1 MAAAAAA
8 AGHGHR
14 PKEGKGAEPDQRNTA
29 CIQPQRKE
37 GRKERRKDSTSLWNI
52 FPNGMLLRL
61 KPHFRC
67 NEREGESESEAWRG
81 QSFRGENMTAK
92 RRSS

>member
-29 CIQPQRKE
+29 CIQPQRGKE
-37 GRKERRKDSTSLWNI
+37 GGWEDSFFLSTISKRVAAETETS
-52 FPNGMLLRL
+52 FSM
-61 KPHFRC
+61 
-67 NEREGESESEAWRG
+67 
-81 QSFRGENMTAK
+81 Q
-92 RRSS
+92 

>member
-1 MAAAAAA
+1 MAAAAA

-37 GRKERRKDSTSLWNI
+37 RRKDSTSLWNI
-52 FPNGMLLRL
+52 FPNEM
-61 KPHFRC
+61 H
-67 NEREGESESEAWRG
+67 A
-81 QSFRGENMTAK
+81 A
-92 RRSS
+92 